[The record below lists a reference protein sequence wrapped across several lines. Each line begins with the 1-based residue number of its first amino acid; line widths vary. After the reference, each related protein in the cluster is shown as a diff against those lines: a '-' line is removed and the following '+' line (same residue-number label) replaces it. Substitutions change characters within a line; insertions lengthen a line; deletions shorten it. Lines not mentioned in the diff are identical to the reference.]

1 MLSVDRLLQI
11 IEDWS
16 IWMKKPAHKLGFP
29 SKSLVMM
36 SGGAS
41 TSDSF
46 DELILAQDIN
56 NITIIDTLI
65 HGLPVDQQEAIFY
78 RYLSCKK
85 PFAYEYKLEMAIDN
99 LLTMASRKI
108 DA

>member
-1 MLSVDRLLQI
+1 MLNADRLLEI

-46 DELILAQDIN
+46 EELILAQDIN
-56 NITIIDTLI
+56 NIKIIDTLI
-65 HGLPVDQQEAIFY
+65 HGLPSDQQDAIFY
-78 RYLSCKK
+78 KYLNCKK

-99 LLTMASRKI
+99 LLTIASRKI

>member
-1 MLSVDRLLQI
+1 MLSTDRLLQI

>member
-1 MLSVDRLLQI
+1 MLSTDRLLQI

-36 SGGAS
+36 SGGVS

-56 NITIIDTLI
+56 NIKIIDTLI
-65 HGLPVDQQEAIFY
+65 HGLPVDQQEAIFC

>member
-16 IWMKKPAHKLGFP
+16 IWMKKPTHKLGFP

-46 DELILAQDIN
+46 DELMLAQDVN
-56 NITIIDTLI
+56 NIKIIDTVI
-65 HGLPVDQQEAIFY
+65 HGLPRDQHEAIFH

-99 LLTMASRKI
+99 LLTIASRKI

>member
-16 IWMKKPAHKLGFP
+16 IWMKKPTHKLGFP

-46 DELILAQDIN
+46 DELMLAQDVN
-56 NITIIDTLI
+56 NIKIIDTVI
-65 HGLPVDQQEAIFY
+65 HGLPRDQQEAIFH

-99 LLTMASRKI
+99 LLTIASRKI

>member
-1 MLSVDRLLQI
+1 MLSADRLLQI